1 MVYNYHIQNTY
12 EVEDWKLILR
22 DYENVEDSAERR
34 RLLESL
40 TFTRS
45 PWLLAKLL
53 KEQEDFKLEKTD
65 LFDTVKLMSDN
76 PIGREIAWDF
86 MRINFNNLTNEFGN
100 DDPRIGQMLI
110 DLSRTFENEFMFY
123 ELLEFVFFTETGAT
137 GSARFRALELVSTNI
152 VWLFDKQEEII
163 DAFSD
168 IRKNKCRQKN
178 EHEKSQKFIQ
188 KAREEYQ
195 KRLNKNSRPHSQ
207 YSKLF
212 NKELY

>member
-1 MVYNYHIQNTY
+1 MD
-12 EVEDWKLILR
+12 DWNFILR

-40 TFTRS
+40 TFTRL

-53 KEQEDFKLEKTD
+53 KDQEDLKLEKTD

-86 MRINFNNLTNEFGN
+86 MRINFKTLIDEFGN

-110 DLSRTFENEFMFY
+110 DLSRTFENEFMFF

-137 GSARFRALELVSTNI
+137 ASARFRALELVSTNI
-152 VWLFDKQEEII
+152 VWLIDKQEEIK

-168 IRKNKCRQKN
+168 IRKHTCRQK
-178 EHEKSQKFIQ
+178 HEQERSETFIQ

-195 KRLNKNSRPHSQ
+195 KRLNENYRPQSR